1 MLEVTEAAQTKLKE
15 FVEKQ
20 KVTGAFRVYQSY
32 G

>member
-1 MLEVTEAAQTKLKE
+1 MLEVTESAREKLSE
-15 FVEKQ
+15 FIEKQ